1 MTHHHTT
8 DQQLAELA
16 ENLNAQLDA
25 AEDRFHRR
33 MEEVEAQADWAMRGA
48 FLVMLVLLM
57 LLYLWWR

>member
-1 MTHHHTT
+1 
-8 DQQLAELA
+8 LA

-48 FLVMLVLLM
+48 FLVMLVLLV